1 MEHLL
6 SPHAW
11 IQQVHQDTISLVD
24 LSVFR
29 CSAWCS
35 DPNLLPRSRKL
46 WVTEPPVAAMEDPPV
61 KRVLEYDIDIR
72 FSVRIQPGGSTASPP
87 PPPGDSEDQDA
98 SARRR
103 RRMHSPSPPHPSGLG
118 PAADGPSASGAGM
131 SNIGGAGRGPGH
143 RRRDTATTFLEP
155 VCDSQA
161 ACVVPLELP
170 SDELRCINSSVA
182 DGVKLTDVSTPKTL
196 VGGGPSIAVAAAFSS
211 DEAERFLMEKD
222 LVLPRA
228 GGGPRSE
235 DYPDA
240 DPDLKSSCGDVEVG
254 FGGATVLPAS
264 PRSPLVFH
272 PVEATVEPASP
283 QSPFS
288 PISESNLLVASPLL
302 PETPAR
308 APKAAVKPL
317 QVYSRRRRCLH
328 AYGPDGPVVASP
340 VAVEGVPARV
350 ASSQVQGANS
360 STPMVGVGGPS
371 SLHDGVADS
380 QSRLQPR
387 ARLPFLMLG

>member
-103 RRMHSPSPPHPSGLG
+103 RRMRSPSPPHPSGLG
-118 PAADGPSASGAGM
+118 PAADGPGASGAGM

-182 DGVKLTDVSTPKTL
+182 DGVKLTDVSTSKTL

-272 PVEATVEPASP
+272 PVEATVELASP
-283 QSPFS
+283 QSRFS

-308 APKAAVKPL
+308 APKAAVNHCKYTPGDAVAFTRMGQMDLWWPRRSLWKECPL
-317 QVYSRRRRCLH
+317 R
-328 AYGPDGPVVASP
+328 
-340 VAVEGVPARV
+340 
-350 ASSQVQGANS
+350 
-360 STPMVGVGGPS
+360 
-371 SLHDGVADS
+371 
-380 QSRLQPR
+380 
-387 ARLPFLMLG
+387 